1 MTEPFE
7 DISRAGKEFV
17 DAGLKSFASLSKG
30 SQAIAAEASEFSK
43 RAFEAGSGAFE
54 KLASAKSFEQA
65 FEIQS
70 DYARRSYEAFVAQA
84 TKVGEMYAEI
94 ARDSYKPFESAVR
107 AR

>member
-7 DISRAGKEFV
+7 EISKAGKEFV

-30 SQAIAAEASEFSK
+30 AQAIAAEAGEFSK
-43 RAFEAGSGAFE
+43 KAFEAGSGAFE
-54 KLASAKSFEQA
+54 KVASAQSFEQA

-70 DYARRSYEAFVAQA
+70 EYARRSYEAFVAQA
-84 TKVGEMYAEI
+84 TRIGEMYAEM
-94 ARDSYKPFESAVR
+94 ARDTYKPFEGVAR